1 MVNLLIYL
9 DDSTDLYLYFRLK
22 LVRTMKLRLRLK
34 LLLLKPKL
42 LLTAAPMQV
51 AMLAVM
57 EVTEHEGTTDITAMQ
72 KNEKTIFH
80 GM

>member
-1 MVNLLIYL
+1 
-9 DDSTDLYLYFRLK
+9 
-22 LVRTMKLRLRLK
+22 MKLRLRLK

-57 EVTEHEGTTDITAMQ
+57 EVTEPEGTTDITAMQ